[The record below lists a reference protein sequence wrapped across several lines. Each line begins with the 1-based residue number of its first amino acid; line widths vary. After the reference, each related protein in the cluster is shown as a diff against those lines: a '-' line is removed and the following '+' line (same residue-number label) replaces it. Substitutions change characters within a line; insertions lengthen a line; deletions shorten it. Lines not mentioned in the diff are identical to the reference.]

1 MATLGT
7 VLLCASTSVPALAAT
22 SAPKTQVAPGS
33 GQALEIAPPL
43 ITLSA
48 NPGQTVKAT
57 IKLRD
62 VSKTDLVVTNEINDF
77 VANGE
82 NGTPKIITGD
92 DSNNPYS
99 LKNWIAPLPGFTLAP
114 QKIETLNLKI
124 NVPATASPG
133 GHYGVIRFTGTPPQ
147 LNGTG
152 VSLSASIG
160 ALVLLT
166 VNGQL
171 THKLSVAEFSV
182 NNGGKAGS
190 LFEAPPLTFVVR
202 LKNTGNIQEQPT
214 GRVTVTDMFGKTVAG
229 MNVNVPPHNVL
240 PGSIR
245 KFTTPLDKT
254 VIGSRHLFGRYTAAL
269 SVSYGGGKQSTL
281 TDSLTFWIIPY
292 KLIAIVIILLIAAF
306 FGLRYAVKRYNRL
319 IISKAQGKKK

>member
-1 MATLGT
+1 MLGA
-7 VLLCASTSVPALAAT
+7 VLLCASTSAPALAAT
-22 SAPKTQVAPGS
+22 APTTAATPGS

-43 ITLSA
+43 VTLTA
-48 NPGQTVKAT
+48 NPGQTVTAT
-57 IKLRD
+57 LKLRD
-62 VSKTDLVVTNEINDF
+62 VSKTNLLVTNEINDF

-82 NGTPKIITGD
+82 NGTPKILTGN
-92 DSNNPYS
+92 DSNNPYT
-99 LKNWIAPLPGFTLAP
+99 LKGWIAPLPSFTLAP

-124 NVPATASPG
+124 NVPAHASPG

-171 THKLSVAEFSV
+171 THKLAIQEFSV
-182 NNGGKAGS
+182 NNGGSAGS

-214 GRVTVTDMFGKTVAG
+214 GRITVTDMFGKTVGG

-240 PGSIR
+240 PSSIR
-245 KFTTPLDKT
+245 KFTANFDKT
-254 VIGSRHLFGRYTAAL
+254 VIGSRHLFGHYTANL
-269 SVSYGGGKQSTL
+269 TVSYGTGKQTTVS
-281 TDSLTFWIIPY
+281 SSVSFWIIPY
-292 KLIAIVIILLIAAF
+292 KLIVGVIVGLIVAF
-306 FGLRYAVKRYNRL
+306 FALRYGIKRYNQL
-319 IISKAQGKKK
+319 IISKAQGKNKKK